1 MEIKVEKKTDGV
13 QGRGLPY
20 RGEVVYIYAYDIAYD
35 IKNEPVEKILTQP
48 TKDYLVGPSKRIP
61 RQMFF
66 YRPRIAEFA
75 PEKRT
80 LGNGQ
85 TLEIRKSV
93 KIFGVGAMTIQV
105 RVPFEVDRLED
116 LVGYHDLKFAE
127 QGLEE
132 EVAQFAESVR
142 RDLAPYCVRPVPALM
157 QAEAY
162 TVFCLARLP
171 GVAHLSGE
179 AQAKMEAE
187 SGLPGV
193 EGQGVRAED
202 WLTANRRPVA
212 ALLMQ
217 EENADALSEQEVS
230 ESTGLYLS
238 YYGDDLVVVD
248 WDSAVVVGQQDSLDD
263 VLHIMELA
271 NVQLVELAAYDRVLD
286 EALQLAYSD
295 VNRQNLRAAGPV
307 LPNLRELRIDLARL
321 SDELSNITK
330 FFGDWHLAKTHR
342 NLADRFHL
350 SDWQRIIGE
359 KTRTLDGLY
368 QILLQNRFNSAM
380 FLLEVMIV
388 LLFIIDLV
396 VLLIK

>member
-1 MEIKVEKKTDGV
+1 METGSEKKDVGAKG
-13 QGRGLPY
+13 QSPSY

-35 IKNEPVEKILTQP
+35 IKNEPVEKILNQP
-48 TKDYLVGPSKRIP
+48 TRDYLVGPSKRIP
-61 RQMFF
+61 KQMFF

-75 PEKRT
+75 PENRQ
-80 LGNGQ
+80 LRSGES
-85 TLEIRKSV
+85 LEIRKSV

-105 RVPFEVDRLED
+105 RVPFEVNRLED
-116 LVGYHDLKFAE
+116 LVGYHDLKFA
-127 QGLEE
+127 QRGLEE
-132 EVAQFAESVR
+132 EVAEFAESVLKN
-142 RDLAPYCVRPVPALM
+142 LAPYCIRPVPALM

-162 TVFCLARLP
+162 TVFCLA
-171 GVAHLSGE
+171 
-179 AQAKMEAE
+179 
-187 SGLPGV
+187 GLPGV

-202 WLTANRRPVA
+202 WLKANRRRVA

-217 EENADALSEQEVS
+217 EEDAESLSEQEVS
-230 ESTGLYLS
+230 ESTELYLS

-271 NVQLVELAAYDRVLD
+271 NVQLVELAAYDRTLD
-286 EALQLAYSD
+286 EALQFAYSD
-295 VNRQNLRAAGPV
+295 MNRQAAGSTRKM
-307 LPNLRELRIDLARL
+307 LQNLRELRIDLARI

-342 NLADRFHL
+342 NLMDRFHL
-350 SDWQRIIGE
+350 GDWQRIIGE

-380 FLLEVMIV
+380 FLLEVTIV
-388 LLFIIDLV
+388 LLFIIDLI
-396 VLLIK
+396 VLLVK

>member
-1 MEIKVEKKTDGV
+1 MDIKSDKMVANT
-13 QGRGLPY
+13 QGQGLLY

-48 TKDYLVGPSKRIP
+48 TRDYLVGPSKRIP

-66 YRPRIAEFA
+66 YRPRIADFA
-75 PEKRT
+75 PEKRV
-80 LGNGQ
+80 LRSGES
-85 TLEIRKSV
+85 LEIRKSV
-93 KIFGVGAMTIQV
+93 KIFGVGAMTVQV
-105 RVPFEVDRLED
+105 RVPFEVERLED
-116 LVGYHDLKFAE
+116 LVGYHDLKFIE
-127 QGLEE
+127 RGLEE
-132 EVAQFAESVR
+132 EVAEFAESVR
-142 RDLAPYCVRPVPALM
+142 KDLAPYCVRPVPALM

-162 TVFCLARLP
+162 TVFC
-171 GVAHLSGE
+171 VA
-179 AQAKMEAE
+179 
-187 SGLPGV
+187 GLPGV

-202 WLTANRRPVA
+202 WLTANRRRVA

-217 EENADALSEQEVS
+217 EENAGSLSEQEVC

-248 WDSAVVVGQQDSLDD
+248 WDSAFVVGQQDALDD

-286 EALQLAYSD
+286 EALQVAYSD
-295 VNRQNLRAAGPV
+295 MNRQTVRSTRKMLE
-307 LPNLRELRIDLARL
+307 NLRELRIDLARI

-350 SDWQRIIGE
+350 GDWQRIIGE

-368 QILLQNRFNSAM
+368 QILLQNRLNSVM
-380 FLLEVMIV
+380 LLLEVTIV

>member
-1 MEIKVEKKTDGV
+1 
-13 QGRGLPY
+13 
-20 RGEVVYIYAYDIAYD
+20 
-35 IKNEPVEKILTQP
+35 
-48 TKDYLVGPSKRIP
+48 
-61 RQMFF
+61 
-66 YRPRIAEFA
+66 
-75 PEKRT
+75 
-80 LGNGQ
+80 
-85 TLEIRKSV
+85 
-93 KIFGVGAMTIQV
+93 
-105 RVPFEVDRLED
+105 VPFEVQRLED
-116 LVGYHDLKFAE
+116 LVGYHDLKLA
-127 QGLEE
+127 QGGLEE
-132 EVAQFAESVR
+132 EVAEFAESVR
-142 RDLAPYCVRPVPALM
+142 KDLAPYCVRPVPALM

-162 TVFCLARLP
+162 TVFC
-171 GVAHLSGE
+171 VA
-179 AQAKMEAE
+179 
-187 SGLPGV
+187 GLPGV

-202 WLTANRRPVA
+202 WLTANRRRVA

-217 EENADALSEQEVS
+217 EENAESLSEQEVC

-248 WDSAVVVGQQDSLDD
+248 WDSAVVVGQQDALDD

-286 EALQLAYSD
+286 EALQVAYND
-295 VNRQNLRAAGPV
+295 MNRQTVRSTRKMLE
-307 LPNLRELRIDLARL
+307 NLRELRIDLARI

-350 SDWQRIIGE
+350 GDWQRIIGE

-368 QILLQNRFNSAM
+368 QILLQNRFNAVM
-380 FLLEVMIV
+380 FVLEVTIV

>member
-1 MEIKVEKKTDGV
+1 MDIKSDKMAADT
-13 QGRGLPY
+13 QGRDLPY

-48 TKDYLVGPSKRIP
+48 TRDYLVGPSKRIP

-66 YRPRIAEFA
+66 YRPRIADFA
-75 PEKRT
+75 PEKRV
-80 LGNGQ
+80 LRSGES
-85 TLEIRKSV
+85 LEIRKSV
-93 KIFGVGAMTIQV
+93 KIFGVGAMTVQV
-105 RVPFEVDRLED
+105 RVPFEVERLED
-116 LVGYHDLKFAE
+116 LVGYHDLKFA
-127 QGLEE
+127 QGGLEE
-132 EVAQFAESVR
+132 EVAEFAESVR
-142 RDLAPYCVRPVPALM
+142 KDLAPYCVRPVPVLM

-162 TVFCLARLP
+162 TVFC
-171 GVAHLSGE
+171 VA
-179 AQAKMEAE
+179 
-187 SGLPGV
+187 GLPEV
-193 EGQGVRAED
+193 EGQGGRAED
-202 WLTANRRPVA
+202 WLRANRRRVA

-217 EENADALSEQEVS
+217 EENSESLSEQEVC

-248 WDSAVVVGQQDSLDD
+248 WDSAVVVGQQDALDD

-286 EALQLAYSD
+286 EALQAAYND
-295 VNRQNLRAAGPV
+295 MNRQTARSTRKMLE
-307 LPNLRELRIDLARL
+307 NLRELRIDLARI

-350 SDWQRIIGE
+350 GDWQRVIGE

-368 QILLQNRFNSAM
+368 QILLQNRFNYVM
-380 FLLEVMIV
+380 LLLEVTIV

>member
-1 MEIKVEKKTDGV
+1 METGSEKKDIGAKGPPTTTFE
-13 QGRGLPY
+13 GRQSPPY

-35 IKNEPVEKILTQP
+35 IKNEPVEKILNQP
-48 TKDYLVGPSKRIP
+48 TRDYLVGPSKRIP

-75 PEKRT
+75 PEKRQ
-80 LGNGQ
+80 LRNGES
-85 TLEIRKSV
+85 LEIRKSV

-105 RVPFEVDRLED
+105 RVPFEVNRLED
-116 LVGYHDLKFAE
+116 LVGYHDLKFA
-127 QGLEE
+127 QRGLEE
-132 EVAQFAESVR
+132 EVAEFAESVR
-142 RDLAPYCVRPVPALM
+142 KNLAPYCVRPVPALM

-162 TVFCLARLP
+162 TVFCLA
-171 GVAHLSGE
+171 
-179 AQAKMEAE
+179 
-187 SGLPGV
+187 GLPGV

-202 WLTANRRPVA
+202 WLKANRRRVA

-217 EENADALSEQEVS
+217 EEDAESLSEQEVS
-230 ESTGLYLS
+230 ESTELYLS

-271 NVQLVELAAYDRVLD
+271 NVQLVELAAYDRTLD
-286 EALQLAYSD
+286 EALQFAYSD
-295 VNRQNLRAAGPV
+295 MNRQAAGSTRKM
-307 LPNLRELRIDLARL
+307 LQNLRELRIDLARI

-342 NLADRFHL
+342 NLMDRFHL
-350 SDWQRIIGE
+350 GDWQRIIGE

-368 QILLQNRFNSAM
+368 QILLQNRFNTVM
-380 FLLEVMIV
+380 FVLEVTIV
-388 LLFIIDLV
+388 LLFIIDLI
-396 VLLIK
+396 VLLVK

>member
-1 MEIKVEKKTDGV
+1 MENESDNKVTAARGV
-13 QGRGLPY
+13 APY

-35 IKNEPVEKILTQP
+35 IKNEPVEKILNQP
-48 TKDYLVGPSKRIP
+48 TRDYLVSPSKRIP
-61 RQMFF
+61 KQMFF

-75 PEKRT
+75 PEKRV
-80 LGNGQ
+80 LSSGQ
-85 TLEIRKSV
+85 EIKITKSV

-105 RVPFEVDRLED
+105 RVPFEVSRLED
-116 LVGYHDLKFAE
+116 LVCFHDL
-127 QGLEE
+127 
-132 EVAQFAESVR
+132 QFAQSGLDDEITQFADSVLK
-142 RDLAPYCVRPVPALM
+142 DIEPYCVRPVPALL

-162 TVFCLARLP
+162 TVFCLSNLP
-171 GVAHLSGE
+171 GIA
-179 AQAKMEAE
+179 
-187 SGLPGV
+187 

-202 WLTANRRPVA
+202 WLKSNRRRMA

-217 EENADALSEQEVS
+217 EEDAETLSEQEVN
-230 ESTGLYLS
+230 ESTANFLS

-248 WDSAVVVGQQDSLDD
+248 WDSAIIVGQQEILDD

-271 NVQLVELAAYDRVLD
+271 NVQLVELAAYDKVLD
-286 EALQLAYSD
+286 EALQHAYSD
-295 VNRQNLRAAGPV
+295 MNRQPV
-307 LPNLRELRIDLARL
+307 GLTRKMLQDLRELRIDLARI

-350 SDWQRIIGE
+350 NDWQRIIIE

-368 QILLQNRFNSAM
+368 QILLQNRFNAWM
-380 FLLEVMIV
+380 FVLEVMIV

-396 VLLIK
+396 IILIK

>member
-1 MEIKVEKKTDGV
+1 METKSEKKVSGA
-13 QGRGLPY
+13 QGPPTTTFEGRQGLPY
-20 RGEVVYIYAYDIAYD
+20 RGEVVYIYAYDIAHD

-66 YRPRIAEFA
+66 YRPRMAEFA
-75 PEKRT
+75 PEKRV
-80 LGNGQ
+80 LRSGQ
-85 TLEIRKSV
+85 TVEIRKSV
-93 KIFGVGAMTIQV
+93 KIFGVGAMTVQV
-105 RVPFEVDRLED
+105 RVPFAVDQLED
-116 LVGYHDLKFAE
+116 LVDYHDLKFAE
-127 QGLEE
+127 QGLGE
-132 EVAQFAESVR
+132 EVAEFAESVR
-142 RDLAPYCVRPVPALM
+142 NDLAPYCVHQVPALM

-162 TVFCLARLP
+162 TVFCLACLP
-171 GVAHLSGE
+171 GVAGQGPSSLRY
-179 AQAKMEAE
+179 
-187 SGLPGV
+187 
-193 EGQGVRAED
+193 EGQSVRAED
-202 WLTANRRPVA
+202 WLTANRRRVA

-217 EENADALSEQEVS
+217 EENAEALSEQEVS

-248 WDSAVVVGQQDSLDD
+248 WDSAIIVGQQDALDD

-286 EALQLAYSD
+286 EALQLAYGD
-295 VNRQNLRAAGPV
+295 VSRQKVRSASAV

-350 SDWQRIIGE
+350 SDWQRVIGE

-368 QILLQNRFNSAM
+368 QILLQNRFNSWM
-380 FLLEVMIV
+380 FVLEVTIV
-388 LLFIIDLV
+388 LLFIIDLI
-396 VLLIK
+396 VLLVK

>member
-1 MEIKVEKKTDGV
+1 METQARKKVDG
-13 QGRGLPY
+13 GLPY

-48 TKDYLVGPSKRIP
+48 TRDYLVGPSKRIP

-66 YRPRIAEFA
+66 YRPRIADFA
-75 PEKRT
+75 PEKRV
-80 LGNGQ
+80 LRSGES
-85 TLEIRKSV
+85 LEIRKSV
-93 KIFGVGAMTIQV
+93 KIFGVGAMTVQV
-105 RVPFEVDRLED
+105 RVPFEVERLED

-127 QGLEE
+127 RGLEE
-132 EVAQFAESVR
+132 EVAEFAERVR
-142 RDLAPYCVRPVPALM
+142 KDLVPYCVRPVPALM

-162 TVFCLARLP
+162 TVFC
-171 GVAHLSGE
+171 VA
-179 AQAKMEAE
+179 
-187 SGLPGV
+187 GLPGV
-193 EGQGVRAED
+193 EGQRVRAED
-202 WLTANRRPVA
+202 WLTANRRRVA

-217 EENADALSEQEVS
+217 EENAESLSEQEVC

-248 WDSAVVVGQQDSLDD
+248 WDSAIVVGQQDALDD

-286 EALQLAYSD
+286 EALQVAYND
-295 VNRQNLRAAGPV
+295 MNRQTVRSTRKMLE
-307 LPNLRELRIDLARL
+307 NLRELRIDLARI

-350 SDWQRIIGE
+350 GDWQRIIGE

-380 FLLEVMIV
+380 FVLEVTIV

>member
-1 MEIKVEKKTDGV
+1 V
-13 QGRGLPY
+13 
-20 RGEVVYIYAYDIAYD
+20 
-35 IKNEPVEKILTQP
+35 
-48 TKDYLVGPSKRIP
+48 
-61 RQMFF
+61 
-66 YRPRIAEFA
+66 AEFA
-75 PEKRT
+75 PEMRALRT
-80 LGNGQ
+80 GQ
-85 TLEIRKSV
+85 TLEIKKSV
-93 KIFGVGAMTIQV
+93 KIFGVGAMTIQI
-105 RVPFEVDRLED
+105 RVPFVVDRLED

-127 QGLEE
+127 RGLDD
-132 EVAQFAESVR
+132 EVAEFAESVR
-142 RDLAPYCVRPVPALM
+142 KDLAPYCVRPVPALM

-162 TVFCLARLP
+162 TVFCLAC
-171 GVAHLSGE
+171 
-179 AQAKMEAE
+179 
-187 SGLPGV
+187 LPGV

-202 WLTANRRPVA
+202 WLTANRRRVA

-217 EENADALSEQEVS
+217 EDNTEALSEQEVS

-248 WDSAVVVGQQDSLDD
+248 WDSAIIVGQQDVLDD

-295 VNRQNLRAAGPV
+295 VNRQKVRSAGAM

-350 SDWQRIIGE
+350 GDWQRIIIE

-368 QILLQNRFNSAM
+368 QILLQNRFNSWM
-380 FLLEVMIV
+380 FLLEATIV
-388 LLFIIDLV
+388 LLFIIDLI
-396 VLLIK
+396 VLLVK

>member
-1 MEIKVEKKTDGV
+1 METESVKKAGEEHK
-13 QGRGLPY
+13 QRQPY
-20 RGEVVYIYAYDIAYD
+20 HGEVVYIYAYDIAYD

-66 YRPRIAEFA
+66 YRPRIAEFT
-75 PEKRT
+75 PEKRV
-80 LGNGQ
+80 LGSGQ
-85 TLEIRKSV
+85 SVEIRKSV
-93 KIFGVGAMTIQV
+93 KIFGVGAITVQV
-105 RVPFEVDRLED
+105 RVPFEVGRLED
-116 LVGYHDLKFAE
+116 LVGFHDLKFAE
-127 QGLEE
+127 RGLEE
-132 EVAQFAESVR
+132 EVAQFAESVLK
-142 RDLAPYCVRPVPALM
+142 DLEPYCVRPVPALM

-171 GVAHLSGE
+171 GV
-179 AQAKMEAE
+179 
-187 SGLPGV
+187 

-202 WLTANRRPVA
+202 WLKANRRRVA
-212 ALLMQ
+212 ALLM
-217 EENADALSEQEVS
+217 EEEDAEALSEQEVS
-230 ESTGLYLS
+230 ESTELYLS
-238 YYGDDLVVVD
+238 YYGEDLVVVD
-248 WDSAVVVGQQDSLDD
+248 WDSAIVVGQRDSLDD
-263 VLHIMELA
+263 VLHIMEVA

-286 EALQLAYSD
+286 EALQLAYGD
-295 VNRQNLRAAGPV
+295 VNRQKVRSSGAV

-350 SDWQRIIGE
+350 ADWQRIIVE

-368 QILLQNRFNSAM
+368 QILLQNRFNAWM
-380 FLLEVMIV
+380 FVLEATIV
-388 LLFIIDLV
+388 LLFIIDLI

>member
-1 MEIKVEKKTDGV
+1 METQANKKVDG
-13 QGRGLPY
+13 GLPY

-48 TKDYLVGPSKRIP
+48 TRDYLVGPSKRIP

-66 YRPRIAEFA
+66 YRPRIADFA
-75 PEKRT
+75 PEKRV
-80 LGNGQ
+80 LRSGES
-85 TLEIRKSV
+85 LEIRKSV

-105 RVPFEVDRLED
+105 RVPFEVERLED
-116 LVGYHDLKFAE
+116 LVGYHDLKFA
-127 QGLEE
+127 QRGLEE
-132 EVAQFAESVR
+132 EVAEFAESVR
-142 RDLAPYCVRPVPALM
+142 NDLAPYCVRPVPMLM

-162 TVFCLARLP
+162 TVFC
-171 GVAHLSGE
+171 VA
-179 AQAKMEAE
+179 
-187 SGLPGV
+187 GLPGV

-202 WLTANRRPVA
+202 WLTANRRRVA

-217 EENADALSEQEVS
+217 EENAEALSEQEVS
-230 ESTGLYLS
+230 ESTELYLS

-248 WDSAVVVGQQDSLDD
+248 WDSAVVVGQQDALDD

-286 EALQLAYSD
+286 EALQVAYND
-295 VNRQNLRAAGPV
+295 MNRQTVRSTRKMLE
-307 LPNLRELRIDLARL
+307 NLRELRIDLARI

-350 SDWQRIIGE
+350 GDWQRIIGE

-368 QILLQNRFNSAM
+368 QILLQNRLNSVM
-380 FLLEVMIV
+380 LLLEVTIV

>member
-1 MEIKVEKKTDGV
+1 
-13 QGRGLPY
+13 
-20 RGEVVYIYAYDIAYD
+20 
-35 IKNEPVEKILTQP
+35 
-48 TKDYLVGPSKRIP
+48 
-61 RQMFF
+61 MFF
-66 YRPRIAEFA
+66 YRPRIADFA
-75 PEKRT
+75 PEKRVMRS
-80 LGNGQ
+80 GES
-85 TLEIRKSV
+85 LEIRKSV
-93 KIFGVGAMTIQV
+93 KIFGVGAMTVQV
-105 RVPFEVDRLED
+105 RVPFEVERLED
-116 LVGYHDLKFAE
+116 LVGYHDLKFA
-127 QGLEE
+127 QRGLEE
-132 EVAQFAESVR
+132 EVAEFAESVR
-142 RDLAPYCVRPVPALM
+142 KDLAPYCVRPVSSLM

-162 TVFCLARLP
+162 TVFC
-171 GVAHLSGE
+171 VA
-179 AQAKMEAE
+179 
-187 SGLPGV
+187 GLPGV

-202 WLTANRRPVA
+202 WLTANRRRVA

-217 EENADALSEQEVS
+217 EENAESLSEQEVC

-248 WDSAVVVGQQDSLDD
+248 WDSAVVVGQQDALDD

-286 EALQLAYSD
+286 EALQVAYSD
-295 VNRQNLRAAGPV
+295 MNRQTVRSTRKMLE
-307 LPNLRELRIDLARL
+307 NLRELRIDLARL

-350 SDWQRIIGE
+350 GDWQRIIGE

-368 QILLQNRFNSAM
+368 QILLQNRLNSVM
-380 FLLEVMIV
+380 LLLEVTIV

>member
-1 MEIKVEKKTDGV
+1 METKNEKRTSLA
-13 QGRGLPY
+13 QGPPY

-35 IKNEPVEKILTQP
+35 IKNEPVEKVLGQP

-61 RQMFF
+61 KQMFF
-66 YRPRIAEFA
+66 YRPRLAEFA
-75 PEKRT
+75 PEKRV
-80 LGNGQ
+80 LRSGQ
-85 TLEIRKSV
+85 TLEIKKSV

-105 RVPFEVDRLED
+105 RVPFVVDRLED

-127 QGLEE
+127 RSLEE
-132 EVAQFAESVR
+132 EVAEFAESVR
-142 RDLAPYCVRPVPALM
+142 KDLAPYCVRPVPALM

-162 TVFCLARLP
+162 TVFCLACLP
-171 GVAHLSGE
+171 GVA
-179 AQAKMEAE
+179 
-187 SGLPGV
+187 

-202 WLTANRRPVA
+202 WLTANRRRVA

-217 EENADALSEQEVS
+217 EENTEALSEQEVG

-248 WDSAVVVGQQDSLDD
+248 WDSAIVVGQQDALDD
-263 VLHIMELA
+263 LLHIMELA

-295 VNRQNLRAAGPV
+295 VNRQKARSAGAV

-350 SDWQRIIGE
+350 SDWQRVIGE

-368 QILLQNRFNSAM
+368 QILLQNRFNSVM
-380 FLLEVMIV
+380 FLLEATIV

-396 VLLIK
+396 VLLVK

>member
-1 MEIKVEKKTDGV
+1 MDIKSDKMVANT

-48 TKDYLVGPSKRIP
+48 TRDYLVGPSKRIP

-66 YRPRIAEFA
+66 YRPRIADFA
-75 PEKRT
+75 PEKRV
-80 LGNGQ
+80 LRSGES
-85 TLEIRKSV
+85 LEIRKSV
-93 KIFGVGAMTIQV
+93 KIFGVGAMTVQV
-105 RVPFEVDRLED
+105 RVPFEVERLED
-116 LVGYHDLKFAE
+116 LVGYHDLKFA
-127 QGLEE
+127 QRGLEE
-132 EVAQFAESVR
+132 EVAEFAESVR
-142 RDLAPYCVRPVPALM
+142 KDLAPYCVRPVPSLM

-162 TVFCLARLP
+162 TVFC
-171 GVAHLSGE
+171 VA
-179 AQAKMEAE
+179 
-187 SGLPGV
+187 GLPGV
-193 EGQGVRAED
+193 EGQAHSSLRYEGQGVRAED
-202 WLTANRRPVA
+202 WLTANKRRVA

-217 EENADALSEQEVS
+217 EENAESLSEQEVC

-248 WDSAVVVGQQDSLDD
+248 WDSAIVVGQQDALDD

-286 EALQLAYSD
+286 EALQVAYND
-295 VNRQNLRAAGPV
+295 MNRQTVRSTRKMLE
-307 LPNLRELRIDLARL
+307 NLRELRIDLARI

-350 SDWQRIIGE
+350 GDWQRIIGE

-380 FLLEVMIV
+380 FVLEVTIV

>member
-1 MEIKVEKKTDGV
+1 MDIKGEKMVADT

-35 IKNEPVEKILTQP
+35 IKNEPVEKILSQP
-48 TKDYLVGPSKRIP
+48 TRDYLVGPSKRIP
-61 RQMFF
+61 KQMFF
-66 YRPRIAEFA
+66 YRPRIADFA
-75 PEKRT
+75 TEKRQ
-80 LGNGQ
+80 LRGGES
-85 TLEIRKSV
+85 LEIRKSV
-93 KIFGVGAMTIQV
+93 KIFGVGAMTVQV
-105 RVPFEVDRLED
+105 RVPFEVERLED
-116 LVGYHDLKFAE
+116 LVGYHDLKFA
-127 QGLEE
+127 QRGLEE
-132 EVAQFAESVR
+132 EVAEFAESVR
-142 RDLAPYCVRPVPALM
+142 TDLAPHCVRPVAALM

-162 TVFCLARLP
+162 TVFCLA
-171 GVAHLSGE
+171 
-179 AQAKMEAE
+179 
-187 SGLPGV
+187 GLPGV

-202 WLTANRRPVA
+202 WLKANRRRVA

-217 EENADALSEQEVS
+217 EEDAESLSEQEVS
-230 ESTGLYLS
+230 ESTELYLS

-271 NVQLVELAAYDRVLD
+271 NVQLVELAAYDRTLD
-286 EALQLAYSD
+286 EALQFAYSD
-295 VNRQNLRAAGPV
+295 MNKEAAGSTRKM
-307 LPNLRELRIDLARL
+307 LHNLRELRIDLARI

-342 NLADRFHL
+342 NLMDRFHL
-350 SDWQRIIGE
+350 GDWQRIIGE

-380 FLLEVMIV
+380 FLLEVTIV
-388 LLFIIDLV
+388 LLFIIDLI

>member
-1 MEIKVEKKTDGV
+1 METQAREKVDG
-13 QGRGLPY
+13 GPPY

-48 TKDYLVGPSKRIP
+48 TRDYLVGPSKRIP

-66 YRPRIAEFA
+66 YRPRIADFA
-75 PEKRT
+75 PEKRM
-80 LGNGQ
+80 LRSGES
-85 TLEIRKSV
+85 LEIRKSV
-93 KIFGVGAMTIQV
+93 KIFGVGAMTVQV
-105 RVPFEVDRLED
+105 RVPFEVERLED

-127 QGLEE
+127 RGLEE
-132 EVAQFAESVR
+132 EVAEFAERVR
-142 RDLAPYCVRPVPALM
+142 KDLVPYCVRPVPALM

-162 TVFCLARLP
+162 TVFC
-171 GVAHLSGE
+171 VA
-179 AQAKMEAE
+179 
-187 SGLPGV
+187 GLPGV
-193 EGQGVRAED
+193 EGQRVRAED
-202 WLTANRRPVA
+202 WLTANRRRVA

-217 EENADALSEQEVS
+217 EENAESLSEQEVR

-248 WDSAVVVGQQDSLDD
+248 WDSAIVVGQQDALDD

-286 EALQLAYSD
+286 EALQVAYSD
-295 VNRQNLRAAGPV
+295 MNRQTVRSTRKMLE
-307 LPNLRELRIDLARL
+307 NLRELRIDLARI

-350 SDWQRIIGE
+350 GDWQRIIGE

-368 QILLQNRFNSAM
+368 QILLQNRLNSVM
-380 FLLEVMIV
+380 LLLEVTIV

>member
-1 MEIKVEKKTDGV
+1 MDIKSDKMAANT
-13 QGRGLPY
+13 QGRSLPY

-48 TKDYLVGPSKRIP
+48 TRDYLVGPSKRIP

-66 YRPRIAEFA
+66 YRPRIADFA
-75 PEKRT
+75 PEKRV
-80 LGNGQ
+80 LRSGES
-85 TLEIRKSV
+85 LEIRKSV
-93 KIFGVGAMTIQV
+93 KIFGVGAMTVQV
-105 RVPFEVDRLED
+105 RVPFEVERLED
-116 LVGYHDLKFAE
+116 LVGYHDLKFA
-127 QGLEE
+127 QGGLEE
-132 EVAQFAESVR
+132 EVAEFAESVR
-142 RDLAPYCVRPVPALM
+142 KDLAPYCVRPVPSLM

-162 TVFCLARLP
+162 TVFC
-171 GVAHLSGE
+171 VA
-179 AQAKMEAE
+179 
-187 SGLPGV
+187 GLPGV
-193 EGQGVRAED
+193 EGQAHSSLRYEGQGVRAED
-202 WLTANRRPVA
+202 WLTANRRRVA

-217 EENADALSEQEVS
+217 EENAESLSEQEVC

-248 WDSAVVVGQQDSLDD
+248 WDSAIVVGQQDALDD

-286 EALQLAYSD
+286 EALQVAYND
-295 VNRQNLRAAGPV
+295 MNRQTVRSTRKMLE
-307 LPNLRELRIDLARL
+307 NLRELRIDLARI

-350 SDWQRIIGE
+350 GDWQRIIGE

-368 QILLQNRFNSAM
+368 QILLQNRLNSVM
-380 FLLEVMIV
+380 LLLEVTIV

>member
-1 MEIKVEKKTDGV
+1 METQARKKVDG
-13 QGRGLPY
+13 GLPY

-48 TKDYLVGPSKRIP
+48 TRDYLVGPSKRIP

-66 YRPRIAEFA
+66 YRPRIADFA
-75 PEKRT
+75 PEKRV
-80 LGNGQ
+80 LRSGES
-85 TLEIRKSV
+85 LEISKSV
-93 KIFGVGAMTIQV
+93 KIFGVGAMTVQV
-105 RVPFEVDRLED
+105 RVPFEVERLED
-116 LVGYHDLKFAE
+116 LVGYHDLKFA
-127 QGLEE
+127 QGGLEE
-132 EVAQFAESVR
+132 EVAEFAESVR
-142 RDLAPYCVRPVPALM
+142 KDIAPYCVRPVPALM

-162 TVFCLARLP
+162 TVFCVAWLP
-171 GVAHLSGE
+171 E
-179 AQAKMEAE
+179 
-187 SGLPGV
+187 V

-202 WLTANRRPVA
+202 WLTANRRRVA

-217 EENADALSEQEVS
+217 EENAESLSEQEVC

-248 WDSAVVVGQQDSLDD
+248 WDSAIVVGQQDALDD

-286 EALQLAYSD
+286 EALQVAYND
-295 VNRQNLRAAGPV
+295 MNRQTVRSTRKMLE
-307 LPNLRELRIDLARL
+307 NLRELRIDLARI

-350 SDWQRIIGE
+350 GDWQRIIGE

-380 FLLEVMIV
+380 FVLEVTIV

>member
-1 MEIKVEKKTDGV
+1 MDIKNDKMVANTRG
-13 QGRGLPY
+13 QGPPY

-48 TKDYLVGPSKRIP
+48 TRDYLVGPSKRIP

-66 YRPRIAEFA
+66 YRPRIADFA
-75 PEKRT
+75 PEKRV
-80 LGNGQ
+80 LRSGES
-85 TLEIRKSV
+85 LEIRKSV
-93 KIFGVGAMTIQV
+93 KIFGVGAMTVQV
-105 RVPFEVDRLED
+105 RVPFEVERLED
-116 LVGYHDLKFAE
+116 LVGYHDLKFA
-127 QGLEE
+127 QGGLEE
-132 EVAQFAESVR
+132 EVAEFADSVLK
-142 RDLAPYCVRPVPALM
+142 DLAPYCVRPVPSLM

-162 TVFCLARLP
+162 TVFC
-171 GVAHLSGE
+171 VA
-179 AQAKMEAE
+179 
-187 SGLPGV
+187 GLPGV

-202 WLTANRRPVA
+202 WLTANRRRVA

-217 EENADALSEQEVS
+217 EENAEALSEQEVC

-248 WDSAVVVGQQDSLDD
+248 WDSAFVVGQQDALDD

-286 EALQLAYSD
+286 EALQVAYSD
-295 VNRQNLRAAGPV
+295 MNKQTVRSTRKMLE
-307 LPNLRELRIDLARL
+307 NLRELRIDLARI

-350 SDWQRIIGE
+350 GDWQRIIGE

-368 QILLQNRFNSAM
+368 QILLQNRLNSVM
-380 FLLEVMIV
+380 LLLEVTIV

>member
-1 MEIKVEKKTDGV
+1 METQANKKVDG
-13 QGRGLPY
+13 GLPY

-48 TKDYLVGPSKRIP
+48 TRDYLVGPSKRIP

-66 YRPRIAEFA
+66 YRPRIADFA
-75 PEKRT
+75 PEKRV
-80 LGNGQ
+80 LRSGES
-85 TLEIRKSV
+85 LEIRKSV

-105 RVPFEVDRLED
+105 RVPFEVERLED
-116 LVGYHDLKFAE
+116 LVGYHDLKFA
-127 QGLEE
+127 QRGLEE
-132 EVAQFAESVR
+132 EVAEFAESVR
-142 RDLAPYCVRPVPALM
+142 NDLAPYCVRPVPMLM

-162 TVFCLARLP
+162 TVFC
-171 GVAHLSGE
+171 VA
-179 AQAKMEAE
+179 
-187 SGLPGV
+187 GLPGV

-202 WLTANRRPVA
+202 WLTANRRRVA

-217 EENADALSEQEVS
+217 EENAEALSEQEVS
-230 ESTGLYLS
+230 ESTELYLS

-286 EALQLAYSD
+286 EALQVAYND
-295 VNRQNLRAAGPV
+295 MNRQTVRSTRKMLE
-307 LPNLRELRIDLARL
+307 NLRELRIDLARI

-350 SDWQRIIGE
+350 GDWQRIIGE

-368 QILLQNRFNSAM
+368 QILLQNRLNSVM
-380 FLLEVMIV
+380 LLLEVTIV

>member
-1 MEIKVEKKTDGV
+1 METQARKKVDG
-13 QGRGLPY
+13 GLPY

-48 TKDYLVGPSKRIP
+48 TRDYLVGPSKRIP

-66 YRPRIAEFA
+66 YRPRIADFA
-75 PEKRT
+75 PEKRM
-80 LGNGQ
+80 LRSGES
-85 TLEIRKSV
+85 LEIRKSV
-93 KIFGVGAMTIQV
+93 KIFGVGAMTVQV
-105 RVPFEVDRLED
+105 RVPFEVERLED

-127 QGLEE
+127 RGLEE
-132 EVAQFAESVR
+132 EVAEFAERVR
-142 RDLAPYCVRPVPALM
+142 KDLVPYCVRPVPALM

-162 TVFCLARLP
+162 TVFC
-171 GVAHLSGE
+171 VA
-179 AQAKMEAE
+179 
-187 SGLPGV
+187 GLPGV
-193 EGQGVRAED
+193 EGQRVRAED
-202 WLTANRRPVA
+202 WLTANRRRVA

-217 EENADALSEQEVS
+217 EENAESLSEQEVR

-248 WDSAVVVGQQDSLDD
+248 WDSAIVVGQQDALDD

-286 EALQLAYSD
+286 EALQVAYSD
-295 VNRQNLRAAGPV
+295 MNRQTVRSTRKMLE
-307 LPNLRELRIDLARL
+307 NLRELRIDLARI

-350 SDWQRIIGE
+350 GDWQRIIGE

-368 QILLQNRFNSAM
+368 QILLQNRLNSVM
-380 FLLEVMIV
+380 LLLEVTIV